1 MAKLQREPQE
11 LQTIGRRVCERY
23 DEGIRYAAN
32 FRQRIDLLAPY
43 VEPTRGFV
51 QSSQA
56 PGQALMS
63 RMYDSEGISAAD
75 LAVRQMGSYL
85 HGPGSL
91 WHGLEDESEAV
102 NRDDTAREWYEE
114 CRNLGLKQFTYGG
127 FYPESYESD
136 MDWIAFGT
144 GLMRAEQNPQLIGRE
159 KFGFRGLRFTHHK
172 AGRFIVYENGVG
184 QVDEDY
190 IELHK
195 TAKAAADLW
204 GVDNLPE
211 NIREAHKNGKS
222 DLFRFIHGIYPR
234 KQGEKLYGNKAMAW
248 ASCYVH
254 YETKQVVAE
263 GGYEEFPDCVPRWTR
278 CHGEPYGRGLGEIAL
293 NTLITLN
300 AATKADLEAMALRT
314 KPPFAMRHGAEIG
327 DKKFTPWGKTVV
339 RTAPGEPVSNAIAP
353 LVTGLGNYSFS
364 QIDAPKM
371 QEMVRRIFYA
381 DMLQQLMALEGQ
393 QEMRVYVFQQKQN
406 IVQKMLGPTYGRWE
420 FEFGIPIVARV
431 FNTMYRAGVFPPPPP
446 IILERGGQPRVRFES
461 PLARAQR
468 MEEIDAMNQAMQDL
482 MPIIQMQ
489 LNQWKMTGA
498 QPNQWILDGYDFDK
512 YRDQI
517 NQNRGVPAVATLGQK
532 QIDAI
537 RGSRAEAA
545 RQSQMGQD
553 MSAMAEGAGK
563 IAPLVRALMPMKEG
577 QAGVA
582 A

>member
-1 MAKLQREPQE
+1 MRQRDSEE
-11 LQTIGRRVCERY
+11 LKTIGARVVARY
-23 DEGIRYAAN
+23 DEGVKYAAN

-43 VEPTRGFV
+43 IEPTRSNV
-51 QSSQA
+51 QSRQA
-56 PGQALMS
+56 PGEALMS

-85 HGPGSL
+85 HGPGTL
-91 WHGLEDESEAV
+91 WHGLEDENDMV
-102 NRDDTAREWYEE
+102 NRDDDAREWYEE
-114 CRNLGLKQFTYGG
+114 CRNIGLKQFTYGG

-144 GLMRAEQNPQLIGRE
+144 GLMRAEQNPQLVGRE
-159 KFGFRGLRFTHHK
+159 KFGFRGMRYTHHK
-172 AGRFIVYENGVG
+172 AGRFVVFENGLN
-184 QVDEDY
+184 QVDETY
-190 IELHK
+190 LELRK

-204 GVDNLPE
+204 GLNNLPE
-211 NIREAHKNGKS
+211 DMRTAYENGRA
-222 DLFRFIHGIYPR
+222 DEFRFVHGVYPR
-234 KQGEKLYGNKAMAW
+234 KQGEKLYGNKALPW

-254 YETKQVVAE
+254 YDQKKVVAE
-263 GGYEEFPDCVPRWTR
+263 SGYEEFPDCVPRWTR

-300 AATKADLEAMALRT
+300 AATKADLEAMTLRIKPALVQ
-314 KPPFAMRHGAEIG
+314 RHESVIG
-327 DKKFTPWGKTVV
+327 NRDLTPWGKTIV
-339 RTAPGEPVSNAIAP
+339 RTAPGEPVSNVIAP
-353 LVTGLGNYSFS
+353 ITGQVGNYSFS
-364 QIDAPKM
+364 QIDAEKM
-371 QEMVRRIFYA
+371 QAMIRRIFYA

-420 FEFGIPIVARV
+420 FEFGIPIIARNH
-431 FNTMYRAGVFPPPPP
+431 NTLYRAGMFPPPPD
-446 IILERGGQPRVRFES
+446 IILQQGGQPKVRFES

-512 YRDQI
+512 YRDTI
-517 NQNRGVPAVATLGQK
+517 NRNRGVPAIATLGQK

-545 RQSQMGQD
+545 RQAQKTQD
-553 MSAMAEGAGK
+553 LSALAEGGGK
-563 IAPLVRALMPMKEG
+563 IAPLVKAMMPQGEG
-577 QAGVA
+577 QMGAVA
-582 A
+582 

>member
-1 MAKLQREPQE
+1 MAKRRPEE
-11 LQTIGRRVCERY
+11 SKAIGARVVERY
-23 DEGIRYAAN
+23 DAGIKYAAN

-43 VEPTRGFV
+43 IEPTRSGI
-51 QSSQA
+51 QASLA

-91 WHGLEDESEAV
+91 WYGLEDENPFVTAQDE
-102 NRDDTAREWYEE
+102 AREWYED
-114 CRNLGLKQFTYGG
+114 CRNRMLAQATHGG

-136 MDWIAFGT
+136 MDWIGFGT
-144 GLMRAEQNPQLIGRE
+144 GLMRAEQNPQLTGRE

-172 AGRFIVYENGVG
+172 AGRFVVYENGVG

-204 GVDNLPE
+204 GVDNLPD
-211 NIREAHKNGKS
+211 NIKEAYANDKA
-222 DLFRFIHGIYPR
+222 DTFRFIHGVYPR
-234 KQGEKLYGNKAMAW
+234 KQSEKLYGNKKMPW

-254 YETKQVVAE
+254 YESKKVVAE

-300 AATKADLEAMALRT
+300 AATKADLEAMTLRIKPALLQ
-314 KPPFAMRHGAEIG
+314 RHDAVIG
-327 DKKFTPWGKTVV
+327 DRKLTPWGKTIV
-339 RTAPGEPVSNAIAP
+339 RTAPGESVNNVVAP
-353 LVTGLGNYSFS
+353 ITAAAGNYSFS
-364 QIDAPKM
+364 QIDAEKM
-371 QEMVRRIFYA
+371 QAMIRRIFYA

-420 FEFGIPIVARV
+420 YEFGIPIVARK
-431 FNTMYRAGVFPPPPP
+431 FNIMYRAGAFAPPPD
-446 IILERGGQPRVRFES
+446 IILEMGGQPKVRFES

-468 MEEIDAMNQAMQDL
+468 MEEVDAMNQAMQDL
-482 MPIIQMQ
+482 TPIIQMQ
-489 LNQWKMTGA
+489 MNEWKLTGH
-498 QPNQWILDGYDFDK
+498 QPSQWILDGYDFDK
-512 YRDQI
+512 YRDRI
-517 NQNRGVPAVATLGQK
+517 NQNRGVPAFATLSQK
-532 QIDAI
+532 QIMAI
-537 RGSRAEAA
+537 RGSRAEAEKSA
-545 RQSQMGQD
+545 AVGND
-553 MSAMAEGAGK
+553 MSALAEGMGK
-563 IAPLVRALMPMKEG
+563 SAPMVKALMEAK
-577 QAGVA
+577 QAA
-582 A
+582 